1 MIAYLRGTLLVR
13 EGESAL
19 VVAHGVGYELRMPAS
34 ALDRLVGR
42 GSPGA
47 PGDPASGGTEV
58 ELYVHTAVREDA
70 IDLYGF
76 ATLPERVLFR
86 LLLGVPKVGPGLALL
101 IMSALS
107 ASDIARA
114 VQRQDP
120 LAFTHV
126 KGIGKKTAEN
136 LLFHLK
142 DRALEIAATASEQES
157 TASAARRA
165 FATPSG
171 PQDELVAALVAL
183 GYRTAQAEEAAQR
196 ARERSPGA
204 GLDPLVREA
213 LRVLRQA

>member
-19 VVAHGVGYELRMPAS
+19 VVAHGVGYELRMPSS
-34 ALDRLVGR
+34 ALDRLVGK
-42 GSPGA
+42 GTPVAAGTAGFPGL
-47 PGDPASGGTEV
+47 EV

-86 LLLGVPKVGPGLALL
+86 LLLGVPKVGPSLALL
-101 IMSALS
+101 IMNGLS

-120 LAFTHV
+120 LAFTRV

-157 TASAARRA
+157 DASPARA
-165 FATPSG
+165 GYPGPSG

-183 GYRTAQAEEAAQR
+183 GYRTAQAEEAALR
-196 ARERSPGA
+196 AREKLPEG

-213 LRVLRQA
+213 LRILRQA

>member
-42 GSPGA
+42 GSA
-47 PGDPASGGTEV
+47 PGTGTVGAGGMEV

-114 VQRQDP
+114 VQHQDP
-120 LAFTHV
+120 LAFTRV

-142 DRALEIAATASEQES
+142 DRALEIAATASEQEA
-157 TASAARRA
+157 TSAPARGGFPSA
-165 FATPSG
+165 SG
-171 PQDELVAALVAL
+171 PQDELIAALVAL
-183 GYRTAQAEEAAQR
+183 GYRTAQAEDAAQR
-196 ARERSPGA
+196 ARERLPDA

>member
-1 MIAYLRGTLLVR
+1 MIAYLRGTLLAR
-13 EGESAL
+13 EGESAI
-19 VVAHGVGYELRMPAS
+19 VVAHGVGYELRMPSS
-34 ALDRLVGR
+34 ALDRLMAR

-47 PGDPASGGTEV
+47 PVAGFEV

-76 ATLPERVLFR
+76 ATPPERVLFR

-107 ASDIARA
+107 ASEIARA
-114 VQRQDP
+114 VQKQDP
-120 LAFTHV
+120 LAFTRV

-142 DRALEIAATASEQES
+142 DRALEIAATASEHE
-157 TASAARRA
+157 ASAGVERGGYPVAQ
-165 FATPSG
+165 G

-183 GYRTAQAEEAAQR
+183 GYRSTQAEEAALR
-196 ARERSPGA
+196 ARERLPEG

-213 LRVLRQA
+213 LRILRQA

>member
-42 GSPGA
+42 GSSAG
-47 PGDPASGGTEV
+47 GGTAGLEV

-114 VQRQDP
+114 VQHQDP
-120 LAFTHV
+120 LVFTRV

-157 TASAARRA
+157 RSTGAHGGFPAV
-165 FATPSG
+165 SG
-171 PQDELVAALVAL
+171 PEDELVAALVAL

-196 ARERSPGA
+196 ARERLPDADA

>member
-1 MIAYLRGTLLVR
+1 MIAYLRGTLLTR
-13 EGESAL
+13 DGESVL
-19 VVAHGVGYELRMPAS
+19 VVAHGVGYELRMAAS
-34 ALDRLVGR
+34 ALERLAGR
-42 GSPGA
+42 GSSTPSSA
-47 PGDPASGGTEV
+47 GGLPSLEV

-76 ATLPERVLFR
+76 PTLPERVLFR
-86 LLLGVPKVGPGLALL
+86 LLLGVPKVGPSLALL

-120 LAFTHV
+120 LAFTRV

-142 DRALEIAATASEQES
+142 DKALEIAATASEQES
-157 TASAARRA
+157 SASAARGG
-165 FATPSG
+165 FPGPSG
-171 PQDELVAALVAL
+171 PEDELVAALVAL
-183 GYRTAQAEEAAQR
+183 GYRTQQAEEAAQR
-196 ARERSPGA
+196 ARERLPDA

>member
-13 EGESAL
+13 EGESAI

-34 ALDRLVGR
+34 ALDRLVAR
-42 GSPGA
+42 GSPG
-47 PGDPASGGTEV
+47 SEV

-101 IMSALS
+101 IMSAFS

-120 LAFTHV
+120 LAFTRV

-157 TASAARRA
+157 GASAARGGYPP
-165 FATPSG
+165 TSG
-171 PQDELVAALVAL
+171 PEDELVAALVAL
-183 GYRTAQAEEAAQR
+183 GYRATQAEEAAQR
-196 ARERSPGA
+196 ARERLPEG
-204 GLDPLVREA
+204 GLDPLVRES
-213 LRVLRQA
+213 LRILRQA